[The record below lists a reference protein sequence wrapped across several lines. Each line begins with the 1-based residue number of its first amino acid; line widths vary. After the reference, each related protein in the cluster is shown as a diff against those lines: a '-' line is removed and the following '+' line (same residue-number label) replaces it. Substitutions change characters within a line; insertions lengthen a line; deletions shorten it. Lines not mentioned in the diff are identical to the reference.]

1 MPHIQQASRPVVV
14 HLISGASQ
22 LGPQFDQVIAQ
33 AGALPEHTD
42 NVYDALAGLLRSD
55 RPDEPSALLVCF
67 DLVDQTEMEFFSL
80 VRQHLPSLA
89 VYLYSH
95 AEDRSALEQIAE
107 QFAAQVVAPHQLGP
121 LLDGRIGK
129 PQPATAVLEVPEAP
143 RPAEPQ
149 QPAAPPAE
157 PPPQRPSRQ
166 PPPPA
171 ATPTADQ
178 FSGGL
183 LTPEELDALLAPDD
197 GRSADPREQR

>member
-1 MPHIQQASRPVVV
+1 MRNIQQAARPAVL
-14 HLISGASQ
+14 HLISSASQ

-55 RPDEPSALLVCF
+55 RPNQPVALLVCL

-95 AEDRSALEQIAE
+95 AEDRSDLEQIAE
-107 QFAAQVVAPHQLGP
+107 QFAAQVVAPHQLAP
-121 LLDGRIGK
+121 LLEGRISK
-129 PQPATAVLEVPEAP
+129 PQPATAVLEAPEAP
-143 RPAEPQ
+143 RPAPQ
-149 QPAAPPAE
+149 QPPAPPVE

-171 ATPTADQ
+171 AVPTADQ
-178 FSGGL
+178 LSGGL
-183 LTPEELDALLAPDD
+183 LTPEELAALLAPHN
-197 GRSADPREQR
+197 GRSADPSEQQ